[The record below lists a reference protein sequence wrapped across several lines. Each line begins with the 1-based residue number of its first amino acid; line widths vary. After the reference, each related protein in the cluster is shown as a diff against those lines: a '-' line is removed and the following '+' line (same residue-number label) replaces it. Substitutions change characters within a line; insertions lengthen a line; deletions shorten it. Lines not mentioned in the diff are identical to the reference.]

1 MDLLALRNSLASEL
15 VSYLGTYTLGNGSTT
30 PAIIVRDP
38 GEGVTAG
45 TSVSGL
51 EVVLVSVPELIQELQ
66 YTDSPF
72 VQNWT
77 VNLIDW
83 GGGSIEQAT
92 ALVQSGYP
100 GTTAQIVSV
109 VEDKG
114 PRRQTQLSIPLS
126 RDGGQDAFQIAPTAQ
141 VLSVNTAVGHVS
153 LGLGDLAD
161 VDASSVADEAVLV
174 YNAASSKYKLDE
186 VKKDLTDGGNF

>member
-15 VSYLGTYTLGNGSTT
+15 VTYLGTYTLGNGSTT
-30 PAIIVRDP
+30 PAIVVRDP
-38 GEGVTAG
+38 GEGVAAG

-114 PRRQTQLSIPLS
+114 PKRQTQLSIPLS

-141 VLSVNTAVGHVS
+141 VLSVNTSVGHVS

-161 VDASSVADEAVLV
+161 VDASFVADEAVLV
-174 YNAASSKYKLDE
+174 YSAANSKYKLDE